1 MKVYGVEHDGIWLG
15 GYSVVVAE
23 SAEEAELMVIKMMKD
38 KGIKYKDDITFTEID
53 ISTKGVTLLWNG
65 DY

>member
-1 MKVYGVEHDGIWLG
+1 MKVYGVEHDGIWMG
-15 GYSVVVAE
+15 GYSVVVAD

-38 KGIKYKDDITFTEID
+38 KGIKYKNDITCTEID
-53 ISTKGVTLLWNG
+53 TSTKGVTLLWNG